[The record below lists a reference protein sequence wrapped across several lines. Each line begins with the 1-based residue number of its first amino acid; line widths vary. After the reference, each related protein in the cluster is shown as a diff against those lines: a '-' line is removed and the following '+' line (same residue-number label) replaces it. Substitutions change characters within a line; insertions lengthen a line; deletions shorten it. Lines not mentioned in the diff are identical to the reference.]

1 MALFLFFVSLKC
13 AHKNKQ
19 KHFYLKPTKQILEL
33 VTLLYKTG
41 YIGGFCLLKHRSSKS
56 LVLKINLKY
65 YVGSHGP
72 IDKLCT
78 FSTSTVQKFITYKHL
93 WLTNLNGGVIFL
105 STPFGCLTL
114 NEAKKLNTG
123 GELLLF
129 IA

>member
-19 KHFYLKPTKQILEL
+19 KHLYLKPTKQILEL
-33 VTLLYKTG
+33 VALFYKTG
-41 YIGGFCLLKHRSSKS
+41 YISGFCLLKHRSSNG
-56 LVLKINLKY
+56 LVLKINLKHQ
-65 YVGSHGP
+65 VGSHGP

-78 FSTSTVQKFITYKHL
+78 FSTSAVQKFITYKHL
-93 WLTNLNGGVIFL
+93 WLTNSNGGVIFL
-105 STPFGCLTL
+105 STPFGYHTL
-114 NEAKKLNTG
+114 SDAKRLNTG

>member
-13 AHKNKQ
+13 AHKNNQ

-33 VTLLYKTG
+33 VTLFYKTG
-41 YIGGFCLLKHRSSKS
+41 YIAGFCLLKHRSSKG
-56 LVLKINLKY
+56 LVLKVLLKHHL
-65 YVGSHGP
+65 GSHGS

-93 WLTNLNGGVIFL
+93 WLTSSNGGVIFL
-105 STPFGCLTL
+105 STPFGYLTL
-114 NEAKKLNTG
+114 GEAKKLNTG

>member
-33 VTLLYKTG
+33 VTLFYKTG
-41 YIGGFCLLKHRSSKS
+41 YIGGFCLLKHRPSNG
-56 LVLKINLKY
+56 LILKVNLKY

-93 WLTNLNGGVIFL
+93 WLTNSNGGVIFL